1 MSIIFYTRMFGFQ
14 KYLGIFP
21 ENLKQQRLH
30 QFLKRVPNLNVPII
44 DKFHYY
50 LMQTKSLKNVGTKE

>member
-1 MSIIFYTRMFGFQ
+1 MFGFQ